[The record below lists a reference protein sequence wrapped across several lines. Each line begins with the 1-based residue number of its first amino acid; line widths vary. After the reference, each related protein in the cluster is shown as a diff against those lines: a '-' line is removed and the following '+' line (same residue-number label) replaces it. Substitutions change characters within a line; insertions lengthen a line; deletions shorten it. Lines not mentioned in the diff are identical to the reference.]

1 MGREERLCRQR
12 AVGAALTS
20 VTAYLALFLHDL
32 TSSKPSN
39 LKSHRYAGAFW
50 GKEEC
55 LEAESRKTIRVA
67 INSRI
72 GRRNKKKDFV
82 VSTAGAVVDNASIR
96 LVDSYGSMAEREVTV
111 ASHILSNIILEDSD
125 GITFLLG
132 VR

>member
-1 MGREERLCRQR
+1 M
-12 AVGAALTS
+12 
-20 VTAYLALFLHDL
+20 
-32 TSSKPSN
+32 
-39 LKSHRYAGAFW
+39 
-50 GKEEC
+50 
-55 LEAESRKTIRVA
+55 EAESRKTIRVA